1 MKLIRN
7 LVRNVVID
15 NIMDTVKT
23 RVQASADLYI
33 WTRISKFVYDNTWN
47 VMGVVYDDINE
58 DKNETSRG

>member
-15 NIMDTVKT
+15 NIME
-23 RVQASADLYI
+23 ASADLYI